1 MLKLKDFN
9 DGHTTRQKPNKTVAE
24 EVPGYISS
32 LIHKVLNNISIIC
45 QNIVVK
51 YIEDDSI
58 MSCNIQYL
66 SVHSCD
72 MRFRKAFLDVS
83 PTNVLFRKLINII
96 DLTICM
102 DSRNSAGKIQYINHP
117 VLYKCS
123 MEIRLFRKCVT

>member
-9 DGHTTRQKPNKTVAE
+9 DINITKLKPKKPVAE

-32 LIHKVLNNISIIC
+32 LIHKVINNISIVC
-45 QNIVVK
+45 RNIVLK
-51 YIEDDSI
+51 YVEDDSI

-72 MRFRKAFLDVS
+72 MRWRKAFLDVS

-102 DSRNSAGKIQYINHP
+102 DSRNSAGKIEYIQQP
-117 VLYKCS
+117 ILYKCS
-123 MEIRLFRKCVT
+123 MEIRLFRK